1 MKVMEENK
9 KWVYPRITVEDSRID
24 AVLLELELQR
34 RLILDLKKQIKNL
47 WIALLTLNAVVA
59 FHLLNHLIFM

>member
-1 MKVMEENK
+1 MEENK
-9 KWVYPRITVEDSRID
+9 KLIYPRITVEDSRID
-24 AVLLELELQR
+24 DALFTLELQR
-34 RLILDLKKQIKNL
+34 RAILDLKKQIKNL

>member
-1 MKVMEENK
+1 MGENK
-9 KWVYPRITVEDSRID
+9 KLIYPRITVEDSRID
-24 AVLLELELQR
+24 TALLELEVHR

-47 WIALLTLNAVVA
+47 WIALLTLNAAVV

>member
-1 MKVMEENK
+1 MEENK
-9 KWVYPRITVEDSRID
+9 KLIYPRITVEDSRID
-24 AVLLELELQR
+24 DALFALELQR
-34 RLILDLKKQIKNL
+34 IKILDLKKQIKNL

>member
-1 MKVMEENK
+1 MNVN
-9 KWVYPRITVEDSRID
+9 VEDSRID
-24 AVLLELELQR
+24 GALLELEVQR
-34 RLILDLKKQIKNL
+34 RLILDFKKQIKNL

>member
-1 MKVMEENK
+1 MEEFD
-9 KWVYPRITVEDSRID
+9 KWLHPRITVEDSRID
-24 AVLLELELQR
+24 DALFALELQR
-34 RLILDLKKQIKNL
+34 IKILDLKKQIKNL